1 MGPIFVKP
9 MWRLWVQAPEGTT
22 ASALEYIDATIEK
35 ERAALEAAAPGAA
48 RYLRRRLHAGERA
61 GPGQCI
67 GDGEC
72 KGNTADGKL
81 SARTRSIAK
90 AKRPHFW
97 SGIVSTVS

>member
-1 MGPIFVKP
+1 MTDALPPYARSV
-9 MWRLWVQAPEGTT
+9 WRRVFPFMRDDGGNSLAMAQ
-22 ASALEYIDATIEK
+22 
-35 ERAALEAAAPGAA
+35 
-48 RYLRRRLHAGERA
+48 A

-67 GDGEC
+67 GDGVC